1 MNKLLFA
8 LPLGGALLC
17 TSCISEE
24 ALNAECDIESCRVE
38 MDDPASVFYVASD
51 TVRRVFS
58 VDTVVTFSIR
68 EDADRERLKSLPLWL
83 KLTPGATV
91 QPANGSVQ
99 DFSAGDVRYT
109 VTSEDGQWHRDY
121 HVRFLPMPILN
132 PVFDFEDVELE
143 PARGKYYNWFAYGS
157 GHVRQNLWATGNSGF
172 ALSRSSARPMEYP
185 TVPWDDALAGKSVKL
200 ETCNTGGFGAMVNM
214 RIAAGN
220 LFLGTFDTQNAL
232 KDAMAATCF
241 GVPVN
246 RKPVRFKGAYKF
258 MPGQTFQDEKGVAVE
273 GRVDAPDAYA
283 VLYRNTDKNGQPFVL
298 HGDDVLT
305 SPAIVAMARVEN
317 FFHTGVEADS
327 PWKYFDLPL
336 VYNEPVDMSLLRN
349 FGYNLAVVFTSSVEG
364 ASFRGAVGSTFI
376 VDSAEVVYEEEDA
389 SF

>member
-1 MNKLLFA
+1 MNRFLLA

-17 TSCISEE
+17 TSCIREE
-24 ALNAECDIESCRVE
+24 ALNAECDIEACRVE
-38 MDDPASVFYVASD
+38 MQDPTSVFYVASD
-51 TVRRVFS
+51 TVRTVFS
-58 VDTVVTFSIR
+58 VDSVVTFSIR
-68 EDADRERLKSLPLWL
+68 EDVGRERLKALPLWL

-91 QPANGSVQ
+91 QPASGSVQ
-99 DFSAGDVRYT
+99 DFSAGGVRYT
-109 VTSEDGQWHRDY
+109 VTSEDGLWHRNY
-121 HVRFLPMPILN
+121 RVRFLPMAILN
-132 PVFDFEDVELE
+132 PVFDFENVEPE
-143 PARGKYYNWFAYGS
+143 PGRGRFYNWYAYGA

-172 ALSRSSARPMEYP
+172 ALSRSSAKPMEYP
-185 TVPWDDALAGKSVKL
+185 TVPWEDALAGKSVKL
-200 ETCNTGGFGAMVNM
+200 ETCSTGGFGAMVNM

-258 MPGQTFQDEKGVAVE
+258 MPGPTFQDNKGVAVE
-273 GRVDAPDAYA
+273 GRTDAPDAYA
-283 VLYRNTDKNGQPFVL
+283 VLYRNTDKEGKPFVL
-298 HGDDVLT
+298 HGNDVLT

-317 FFHTGVEADS
+317 FFHTGIETDS

-349 FGYNLAVVFTSSVEG
+349 FGYSLAVVFTSSIEG
-364 ASFRGAVGSTFI
+364 ASFEGAVGSTLI
-376 VDSAEVVYEEEDA
+376 VDSAEIVYEEE
-389 SF
+389 

>member
-1 MNKLLFA
+1 MNRFLLA

-17 TSCISEE
+17 TSCIREE
-24 ALNAECDIESCRVE
+24 AMNAECDIEACRVE
-38 MDDPASVFYVASD
+38 MEAPASVFYIASD
-51 TVRRVFS
+51 TARRVFS
-58 VDTVVTFSIR
+58 VDTIITFSIR
-68 EDADRERLKSLPLWL
+68 EDADRERLRALPLWF

-91 QPANGSVQ
+91 QPASGSVQ
-99 DFSAGDVRYT
+99 DFSKGDVRYV
-109 VTSEDGQWHRDY
+109 VTSEDGLWHRDY
-121 HVRFLPMPILN
+121 HVRFLPMAILN

-143 PARGKYYNWFAYGS
+143 PSKEKYYTWYAYGT

-172 ALSRSSARPMEYP
+172 ALSRSSAKPMEYP
-185 TVPWDDALAGKSVKL
+185 TVPWADALEGRSVKL
-200 ETCNTGGFGAMVNM
+200 ETCSTGGFGVMVNM

-220 LFLGTFDTQNAL
+220 LFLGTFDTENAL

-246 RKPVRFKGAYKF
+246 RKPLRFKGAYKF
-258 MPGQTFQDEKGVAVE
+258 TPGATFQDEKGKTVE
-273 GRVDAPDAYA
+273 GRIDAPDAYA
-283 VLYRNTDKNGQPFVL
+283 ILYRNTDSEGKPFVL

-305 SPAIVAMARVEN
+305 SPAIVAIARVDN
-317 FFHTGVEADS
+317 FFHTGVEASS

-376 VDSAEVVYEEEDA
+376 VDSAEIVYEED
-389 SF
+389 